1 MLTSW
6 CAMLECKIRQ
16 NGDVAVIDF
25 KGAITLGE
33 TVAHDP
39 ESGEEGARPVVVGEI
54 IRDLVKR
61 GRRKILIN
69 LKDVGFID
77 SSGIG
82 ELVGAFTSVQA
93 NGGQLK
99 LLNPDEKVVKVLRL
113 TRLDHLFLVEADE
126 AAAVRSFASAG

>member
-6 CAMLECKIRQ
+6 CAMLECRIRQ
-16 NGDVAVIDF
+16 NGDVSVIDF

-126 AAAVRSFASAG
+126 AAAVRSFASVG

>member
-6 CAMLECKIRQ
+6 CAMLECRIRQ
-16 NGDVAVIDF
+16 NGDVSVIDF